1 MYGRI
6 AKIDEEATTIMTD
19 EYDVIVVDSLFMPVG
34 FKPGDI
40 VEIEGGKIVLR

>member
-6 AKIDEEATTIMTD
+6 AKIGEESTTIMTD
-19 EYDVIVVDSLFMPVG
+19 ENDVIVVDSLFMPIS
-34 FKPGDI
+34 FKTGDL